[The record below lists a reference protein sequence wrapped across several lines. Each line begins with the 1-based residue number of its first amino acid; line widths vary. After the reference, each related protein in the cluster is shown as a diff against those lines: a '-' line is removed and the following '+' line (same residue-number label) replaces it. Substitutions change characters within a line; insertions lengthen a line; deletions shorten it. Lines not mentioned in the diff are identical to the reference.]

1 MCCARFGQKKERV
14 LPESAIPC
22 LARMEHPLHDRKRML
37 HFAANRGFRMLGL
50 PFPLRS
56 FVCFRHA
63 VLRGTFW
70 QCDSPRL
77 KEWGSLGFPR
87 AFPRRD
93 SRITI
98 DKMIIFADPC
108 MMSPGASSHCFT
120 SSKILRRC
128 RAFRANDGSAGVSW
142 HRVSVL
148 WNSQSSESVSWRSCR
163 KWPPR
168 CPRQKDRTSS
178 A

>member
-1 MCCARFGQKKERV
+1 
-14 LPESAIPC
+14 
-22 LARMEHPLHDRKRML
+22 MEHPLHDRKRML

-77 KEWGSLGFPR
+77 KEWGSLGFPC

-148 WNSQSSESVSWRSCR
+148 WNRQSSESVSWRSCR